1 MDCKIINF
9 TKDNYLN
16 HKNDKI
22 FFQTFIESA
31 KLYLFIT
38 KNI

>member
-22 FFQTFIESA
+22 FF
-31 KLYLFIT
+31 KLLLKVLNYIYL
-38 KNI
+38 